1 MNSYRTETLSF
12 IKLYFICFTEGEME
26 RARSLCT
33 VFFNQLWGFNIY
45 VECHSDSPRS
55 RRDQIL
61 STRLYVVLLLLS
73 AVSLSGYVAL
83 SWRLLT
89 FEIHNPTFTTFEHLQ
104 AEYPE
109 TLTCT
114 CTHIAVDVGKFVS
127 IAVSFHQVG
136 KCLGLIEQSYSLG
149 NELSHH

>member
-1 MNSYRTETLSF
+1 
-12 IKLYFICFTEGEME
+12 ME
-26 RARSLCT
+26 RIRSLWT
-33 VFFNQLWGFNIY
+33 VFFNRLQRFNIY
-45 VECHSDSPRS
+45 VECHSDSPGS
-55 RRDQIL
+55 RRDQIV
-61 STRLYVVLLLLS
+61 STRVYIVLLLLS
-73 AVSLSGYVAL
+73 VVSLSEYAAL

-89 FEIHNPTFTTFEHLQ
+89 FEIHNPTFATFEHLQ

-109 TLTCT
+109 TLTCP

-136 KCLGLIEQSYSLG
+136 KYFGLTERNYALG